1 MSNNHYHPHRD
12 HHHLLLLLFI
22 FIFIYIIVVAV
33 TTRILRIIAMIAV
46 TMITIL
52 LVTLLLITI
61 LRIIIMMII
70 LTIVIITIAIIIL
83 TTIIIVIIITAVAKP
98 RPRTSFD
105 QIQQIRRP
113 VEVGDTGLLAD
124 LLWSDPSSA
133 VETWGKN
140 DRGVSF
146 TFGPEVVKAFLKKH
160 NLDLIARAHQVV
172 EDGYEFFAGRQVVT
186 VFSAPNYCGEFDNAG
201 ALMSIDDELRISF
214 CVLKPEFRPF

>member
-1 MSNNHYHPHRD
+1 MSNNHDHPHD
-12 HHHLLLLLFI
+12 HHHLRLLFI

-33 TTRILRIIAMIAV
+33 TTRILRIIAMKAV

-52 LVTLLLITI
+52 LVALLLITI
-61 LRIIIMMII
+61 LRIIIIVII
-70 LTIVIITIAIIIL
+70 LTIIITIIIIL
-83 TTIIIVIIITAVAKP
+83 ITKTVVIIITAVTKP
-98 RPRTSFD
+98 TPRTSFD